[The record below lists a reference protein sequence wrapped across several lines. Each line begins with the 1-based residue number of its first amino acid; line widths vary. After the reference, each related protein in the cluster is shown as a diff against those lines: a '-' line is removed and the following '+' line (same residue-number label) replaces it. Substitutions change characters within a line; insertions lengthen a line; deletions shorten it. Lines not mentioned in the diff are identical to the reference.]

1 MGFDG
6 VFLGRV
12 DYQDKEMRKKKQ
24 EMELVWRASAS
35 LQPPTAD
42 LFTGEA
48 VG

>member
-1 MGFDG
+1 MSFDG